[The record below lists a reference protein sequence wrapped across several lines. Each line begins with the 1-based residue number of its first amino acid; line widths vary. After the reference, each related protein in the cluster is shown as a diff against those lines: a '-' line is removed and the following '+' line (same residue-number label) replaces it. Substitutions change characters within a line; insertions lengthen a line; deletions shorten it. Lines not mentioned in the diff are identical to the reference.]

1 MILQGNGSP
10 TRAVV
15 LGGGGTVGVAWQTG
29 LLAGLREAGVD
40 LSEASSIVGTS
51 AGSLVGA
58 LLSSGRDVTDALA
71 VLAAVGHKL
80 DFAVLAAGEES
91 FLSAS
96 RQAALAAD
104 PRQALRAIGSAVREA
119 TTTLTEDDYLGLLDI
134 LDGVAWPPG
143 FRCTAVD
150 SGTGELVVWGPESG
164 VPLRHAVA
172 ASCVVPMLFP
182 AVTINGNRYM
192 DGGLVSHLN
201 ATAAPP
207 SDVLVV
213 VSCHPLGGHGGAAD
227 SDRSASTIRAD
238 AEMAQL
244 RENTRLVAVEPDF
257 GDLEAPVK
265 MLDPETAGRALHIG
279 RRQAEREGAAIRAA
293 WDV

>member
-1 MILQGNGSP
+1 MTSPGNGSP
-10 TRAVV
+10 TRTVV

-40 LSEASSIVGTS
+40 FSEASSIVGTS

-58 LLSSGRDVTDALA
+58 LLAGGRDVTDALA
-71 VLAAVGHKL
+71 VLAAVGRKL
-80 DFAVLAAGEES
+80 DFAVLAASEES
-91 FLSAS
+91 FLGAS

-119 TTTLTEDDYLGLLDI
+119 TTTLTEDDYLGLLDV

-150 SGTGELVVWGPESG
+150 TGTGELVVWGPESG

-182 AVTINGNRYM
+182 AVTINGARYL

-213 VSCHPLGGHGGAAD
+213 VSCHPLGAQGSAAD

-238 AEMAQL
+238 AEVAQL

-257 GDLEAPVK
+257 SDLEAPVK

-279 RRQAEREGAAIRAA
+279 RRQAEREAAAIRAA
-293 WDV
+293 WDF

>member
-1 MILQGNGSP
+1 M
-10 TRAVV
+10 
-15 LGGGGTVGVAWQTG
+15 
-29 LLAGLREAGVD
+29 
-40 LSEASSIVGTS
+40 
-51 AGSLVGA
+51 
-58 LLSSGRDVTDALA
+58 
-71 VLAAVGHKL
+71 GHKL

-96 RQAALAAD
+96 RQAVLAAD

-119 TTTLTEDDYLGLLDI
+119 TTTLTEDGYLGLLGI

-143 FRCTAVD
+143 FRCTAADTD
-150 SGTGELVVWGPESG
+150 SGELVVWGPESG
-164 VPLRHAVA
+164 VPLLHAVA

-182 AVTINGNRYM
+182 AVTINGIRYM
-192 DGGLVSHLN
+192 DGGIVNHLN
-201 ATAAPP
+201 ATLAPP

-213 VSCHPLGGHGGAAD
+213 VSCHPLGGHGGAAG

-279 RRQAEREGAAIRAA
+279 RRQAEREAAAIRAVWA
-293 WDV
+293 A